1 MCGNEANAG
10 SKLSVKSVR
19 VSETFPVCLG
29 DLYQL
34 PFFFSLET
42 SFISTWFEIE
52 NRFWLLEFNL

>member
-34 PFFFSLET
+34 PFFFSRDL
-42 SFISTWFEIE
+42 FYIYMV
-52 NRFWLLEFNL
+52 